1 MNQPSPPDP
10 EAKTNDRVD
19 SAMRPQRLLDLV
31 GQDKI
36 KDSLA
41 VLIAN
46 ARKCE
51 GTLDHILLCGPL
63 GYGKSTLAHV
73 MAKEMGVNIKITAGP
88 VIERQGDLA
97 AILTNLREGDVLF
110 IDEVHRLGR
119 AVEEVLYPAMEDFVL
134 DLVVGKGSG
143 ARSIQLK
150 LPRFTVIGAATRVAQ
165 VNDRLRSQML
175 VYDFTP
181 YDVDD
186 LARII
191 VFLAKQQ
198 GISIDTQAAKI
209 VADGSHGSPG
219 RAATLL
225 MKVHKIAVTNADG
238 HITPQIAK
246 DSLSVF
252 GSVEP
257 LPVRDRL
264 PIPDDAKLFVWQRDN
279 GRCVICG
286 SQEKLEYDHIIP
298 ISKGGSNTARNIQL
312 LCEKHN
318 RSKGADLV

>member
-165 VNDRLRSQML
+165 VNDRLISQML

-225 MKVHKIAVTNADG
+225 TKVHKIAVTAADG

-264 PIPDDAKLFVWQRDN
+264 PIPDDAKIFVWQRDN